1 MSGKVLDKRDVES
14 PVVELNQK
22 NIQTIQLTNSKI
34 IKNKS
39 IKGFLRSRIIY
50 YYIFIISFIPLLKL
64 LKKNTPEYF
73 IAHLITPLPLIINY
87 FFNIKTKLVLRI
99 SGFPKLNI
107 LRLFVWN
114 ITLKKVS
121 LITCPTLETKNFI
134 YNLNLINKNKLH
146 LLYDPVISSK
156 QIKIKQKENFNDI
169 SINNFFLSVGR
180 LTKQKNFIFLVK
192 TFIIFNKDYKNKLVI
207 AGEGED
213 RPKIEKL
220 IKDSNQQNNIFLI
233 GYKENIFSY
242 FEKCKCFILSSL
254 WEDPGFVIVEA
265 GYMNSPIISSDCK
278 NGPIEFLDNGN
289 GGILFKSN
297 DEKSLL
303 EGLKKFE
310 NLDEK
315 QIKKFTI
322 SAKKSSRNF
331 SIFSHYKKLSFI
343 LEKKNEQ

>member
-1 MSGKVLDKRDVES
+1 MKVYYWSPHIDKVATVRSVINSAYSLKLYSKNKYIPFIINVAGEWDDYID
-14 PVVELNQK
+14 ELNQK
-22 NIQTIQLTNSKI
+22 KKQTIQLTNSKI

-39 IKGFLRSRIIY
+39 IKGFLEAGIY
-50 YYIFIISFIPLLKL
+50 FYIFFISFIPLLKL

-134 YNLNLINKNKLH
+134 YNLNLINKNKLN

-156 QIKIKQKENFNDI
+156 QIIIKKKQNFNDI
-169 SINNFFLSVGR
+169 SINNFFLMIGR
-180 LTKQKNFIFLVK
+180 LTKQKNFIFLLK
-192 TFIIFNKDYKNKLVI
+192 IFILFNKDYKNKLVI

-233 GYKENIFSY
+233 GYKENILV
-242 FEKCKCFILSSL
+242 IL
-254 WEDPGFVIVEA
+254 
-265 GYMNSPIISSDCK
+265 K
-278 NGPIEFLDNGN
+278 NVNVLYY
-289 GGILFKSN
+289 L
-297 DEKSLL
+297 
-303 EGLKKFE
+303 
-310 NLDEK
+310 
-315 QIKKFTI
+315 
-322 SAKKSSRNF
+322 
-331 SIFSHYKKLSFI
+331 HYGKIQVL
-343 LEKKNEQ
+343 